1 MAETVDG
8 VAGATRSRRGER
20 RLDRNQVVRAAIAL
34 VDEHGVDALTMR
46 RLGRQ
51 LGVEAMSLYGYVAS
65 RENLI
70 NGVIEAVV
78 EELFDDPDTKLMDTD
93 GWQDYLVRVAHSVR
107 RSALAHPQ
115 LFPVLATKPP
125 EAPWLRPPLRSL
137 QWVES
142 FLASLR
148 THGFDDEAAVYT
160 YRAFTSFLLGHL
172 LLEVAALGVRTGPL
186 PEPDRA
192 DGKAHRD
199 GTSALSLQ
207 DYPEVRRLRR
217 KLARNSAK
225 TEFEE
230 SLENLLY
237 RLENVRS
244 HGIP

>member
-1 MAETVDG
+1 MAGSVDG
-8 VAGATRSRRGER
+8 IAGATRSRRGER

-70 NGVIEAVV
+70 DGVIEAVV

-186 PEPDRA
+186 PEPDHAARSK
-192 DGKAHRD
+192 DG
-199 GTSALSLQ
+199 GGELSLR

-217 KLARNSAK
+217 KLGRNDAK